1 MQVEIN
7 HTIIGFM
14 NKGLYY
20 FLQLLLAAI
29 LLAVG
34 LLIEIR
40 STVTVEGAGVFLLA
54 VPGAVIFLAMIIVL
68 FKIKTKTVWH
78 HIPIYLVLTLLA
90 EGAAIFYFKFNH
102 FGPRIIVLFTVV
114 ILVTTAICE
123 IFHYIHYVA
132 NKKPR
137 II

>member
-1 MQVEIN
+1 
-7 HTIIGFM
+7 M

-20 FLQLLLAAI
+20 FLQFLLAAI

-54 VPGAVIFLAMIIVL
+54 APGAVILLAMIIEF

-78 HIPIYLVLTLLA
+78 YIPVYLVLTLLA
-90 EGAAIFYFKFNH
+90 EAAAIFYFKFNH

-114 ILVTTAICE
+114 ILVTTAICQL
-123 IFHYIHYVA
+123 FHHIHYVA

>member
-1 MQVEIN
+1 
-7 HTIIGFM
+7 M
-14 NKGLYY
+14 NKGRFY
-20 FLQLLLAAI
+20 FLQFLLAAI

-40 STVTVEGAGVFLLA
+40 STATVEGAGAFLLA
-54 VPGAVIFLAMIIVL
+54 VPGAVILAAMIIEL
-68 FKIKTKTVWH
+68 LKIKTRTVWH
-78 HIPIYLVLTLLA
+78 HIPIYLALTLLA

-102 FGPRIIVLFTVV
+102 FGPRIILLFTVV
-114 ILVTTAICE
+114 VLVTTAICE